1 MAEFDD
7 KLSQI
12 LSNPEAMAQIAR
24 LAQSL
29 NGPPPG
35 PPMGAAPP
43 SAPGPSPG
51 PPPVGNGNGPPTG
64 AAPPGPPS
72 GGNGPPPATPPNG
85 NGPPPGPPTN
95 GNGPPSGFPPD
106 GNAPPGPGS
115 PSAGNGPPPA
125 PDSLPGP
132 PPDGNA
138 IAQFLP
144 LLQELGGDSDARR
157 LLYALRPYLRP
168 HKREKVEQALRL
180 ARLFRVGKKFL
191 SQWEG

>member
-72 GGNGPPPATPPNG
+72 ASGATPPNG
-85 NGPPPGPPTN
+85 NGPPPAPPPN
-95 GNGPPSGFPPD
+95 GNGPLSGFPPD